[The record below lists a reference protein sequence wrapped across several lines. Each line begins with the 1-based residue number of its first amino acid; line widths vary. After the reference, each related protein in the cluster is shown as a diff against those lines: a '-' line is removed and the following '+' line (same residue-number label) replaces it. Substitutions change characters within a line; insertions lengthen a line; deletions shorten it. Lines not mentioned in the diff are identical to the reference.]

1 MYSTLIVLCLSL
13 GSVTII
19 SGQRQ
24 IIDAQILDEGG
35 VSSVLQWRQERE
47 LEMKLLTLQFQP

>member
-13 GSVTII
+13 GSITII

-24 IIDAQILDEGG
+24 MIDAQILDEGG
-35 VSSVLQWRQERE
+35 DQQCPSAEARERTRNELVS
-47 LEMKLLTLQFQP
+47 